1 MYSESNKNQGG
12 FSSHAIWKAVFMFH
26 IPDAIPCVH
35 ATLLVCAG
43 TTVFNRMQ
51 MHGVRLSGPTERV
64 GILGIGGLGHL
75 AIQFVAKMGCEVV
88 VFSGR
93 PGKEAE
99 AKVLG
104 ATEFHVTQGV
114 DALLQERQAYRS
126 PSAMPD

>member
-1 MYSESNKNQGG
+1 
-12 FSSHAIWKAVFMFH
+12 
-26 IPDAIPCVH
+26 
-35 ATLLVCAG
+35 
-43 TTVFNRMQ
+43 

-114 DALLQERQAYRS
+114 DALLQERQDYRS
-126 PSAMPD
+126 PRQQCLIEESKIVVLWKIFDRFLG